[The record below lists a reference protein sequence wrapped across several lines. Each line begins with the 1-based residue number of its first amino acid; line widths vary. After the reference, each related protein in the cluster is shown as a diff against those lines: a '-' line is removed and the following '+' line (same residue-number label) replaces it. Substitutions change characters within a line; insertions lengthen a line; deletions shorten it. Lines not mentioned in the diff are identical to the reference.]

1 MPILPRQGCSTKV
14 EEVQVEEIN
23 VTHQVF
29 IVSQCCLS
37 DMGCKETRMDVG
49 FTYNENGRLEIYL
62 SEQGVRLEV
71 QCNKKL
77 RVFLAAFPV
86 TG

>member
-1 MPILPRQGCSTKV
+1 
-14 EEVQVEEIN
+14 
-23 VTHQVF
+23 
-29 IVSQCCLS
+29 
-37 DMGCKETRMDVG
+37 MDVG